1 MKNRTL
7 AFGMLR
13 LTTSTFSGK
22 RSVKNL
28 QKCNGMKSVKMAIWR
43 ISKLLRL

>member
-7 AFGMLR
+7 AFEMLK
-13 LTTSTFSGK
+13 LTRSTFSGK

-28 QKCNGMKSVKMAIWR
+28 QKCNGMKSVKTAIWR
-43 ISKLLRL
+43 ISISLSL